1 MKNISRVLV
10 ANRGEIAVR
19 IIRACKFL
27 GLETVAVV
35 SEADRESL
43 PAQMADRSVCVGPP
57 RALDSYLNIN
67 LLVTAAL
74 GTHSDAL
81 HPGYGFL
88 AEQPEFAEV
97 CGKNNIR
104 FIGPSPQNIREMGN
118 KLWARRIAK
127 DSGVPTIPGSEK
139 ICDVQEATRIGEE
152 LGFPVILKAAAG
164 GGGRGMKIAHHPDD
178 VRATLDTLSAEV
190 QSAFG
195 DGTLYL
201 EKYIPNARHVE
212 VQILGDHYGNIIHL
226 GERDCSLQRR
236 HQKILEEAPS
246 IVLSPQLREKICQAA
261 VAIAK
266 SIRYESAGTVEFVFD
281 QDRKEFYFLEM
292 NTRIQVEHP
301 VTEQITGVDLVQEQ
315 IHIANQEPLRYAQ
328 KDIQL
333 KGHAIECRINA
344 ESPHNGFFPTPGRIE
359 QWTFLENADVRVD
372 SHCFPGYLIPP
383 YYDSLIAKVIAK
395 GPDRSQAIRRMQYF
409 LENFIVSG
417 VETTIPFHRG
427 LLRHPD
433 FLQGRVSTRWL
444 EEVVLPTLRSDHE
457 GN

>member
-1 MKNISRVLV
+1 MKNISRVLI

-19 IIRACKFL
+19 IIRACKSL
-27 GLETVAVV
+27 GIETVAVV

-43 PAQMADRSVCVGPP
+43 PAKMADRSVCVGPP

-67 LLVTAAL
+67 LLITAAL

-88 AEQPEFAEV
+88 AEQPELAEV
-97 CGKNNIR
+97 CGKNNIQ

-139 ICDVQEATRIGEE
+139 VRDVQEATRIGEE
-152 LGFPVILKAAAG
+152 IGFPVILKAVAG

-178 VRATLDTLSAEV
+178 LRATFDTLSAEV

-201 EKYIPNARHVE
+201 EKYIPNARHIE

-226 GERDCSLQRR
+226 SERDCSLQRR

-246 IVLSPQLREKICQAA
+246 TVLSPQLREKICHAA

-266 SIRYESAGTVEFVFD
+266 SIRYQSAGTIEFVFD
-281 QDRKEFYFLEM
+281 QDRREFYFLEM

-315 IHIANQEPLRYAQ
+315 MHIANQEPLRYAQ
-328 KDIQL
+328 KDIHL

-344 ESPHNGFFPTPGRIE
+344 ESPNNGFCPTPGRIE
-359 QWTFLENADVRVD
+359 QWTFLENVDVRMD
-372 SHCFPGYLIPP
+372 SHCFPGYIIPP

-395 GPDRSQAIRRMQYF
+395 GKDRSQAIERMQYF

-417 VETTIPFHRG
+417 VETTIPFHQR
-427 LLRHPD
+427 LLKHPD
-433 FLQGRVSTRWL
+433 FLQGRVNTRWV

-457 GN
+457 

>member
-1 MKNISRVLV
+1 MKNISRVLI

-19 IIRACKFL
+19 IIRACKSL
-27 GLETVAVV
+27 GLETVAAV

-43 PAQMADRSVCVGPP
+43 PARMADRAVCVGPP

-88 AEQPEFAEV
+88 AEQPELAEV

-104 FIGPSPQNIREMGN
+104 FIGPSPKNIREMGN

-127 DSGVPTIPGSEK
+127 GSGVSTIPGSEK
-139 ICDVQEATRIGEE
+139 VRNVQEATRVGEE

-178 VRATLDTLSAEV
+178 LGATFDTLSAEV

-236 HQKILEEAPS
+236 HQKILEEAPAT
-246 IVLSPQLREKICQAA
+246 VLSPPLREKICQAA

-266 SIRYESAGTVEFVFD
+266 SIEYQSAGTVEFVFD
-281 QDRKEFYFLEM
+281 QDRREFYFLEM

-315 IHIANQEPLRYAQ
+315 IHIADQEPLRYAQ
-328 KDIQL
+328 KDIHPQ
-333 KGHAIECRINA
+333 GHAIECRINA
-344 ESPHNGFFPTPGRIE
+344 ESPHNGFFPAPGRIE
-359 QWTFLENADVRVD
+359 QWTFLENADVRMD
-372 SHCFPGYLIPP
+372 THCFPGYTIPP
-383 YYDSLIAKVIAK
+383 YYDSLIAKVIAR
-395 GPDRSQAIRRMQYF
+395 GQDRSQAIERMQYF
-409 LENFIVSG
+409 LENFIVAG

-433 FLQGRVSTRWL
+433 FLRGRVSTRWL
-444 EEVVLPTLRSDHE
+444 EEVVLPSLRSDHE